1 MICVWYLLHMEKN
14 ANQKLTLESVFLDNL
29 KDIANGDMTYG
40 LSDVGSGK
48 LFKKQPSATPA
59 KPAVKPPL
67 RDPNSAFTKS
77 SGRFAQFDLTK
88 PKGFAGYSQICQV
101 FINQRNPNAGISG
114 SMMANSAK
122 KTFLSTRKYVPPELA
137 LAQLAMEG
145 GLSTNP
151 KAIPVI
157 TNNPYN
163 IGNWDRGRRTP
174 FPNKQVGIDRY
185 YQTIASDYLTGN
197 RTPEDI
203 LRNFTN
209 SQGKR
214 YASAGNYEQ
223 LLNSIVNSINRMKQ
237 SMSTT

>member
-1 MICVWYLLHMEKN
+1 MEKN
-14 ANQKLTLESVFLDNL
+14 KKLTLEGVFLDNL
-29 KDIANGDMTYG
+29 ADVVNGNMDYD
-40 LSDVGSGK
+40 LSDVGTGK
-48 LFKKQPSATPA
+48 LFKKQLSAPLK
-59 KPAVKPPL
+59 KPMSVKPPL
-67 RDPNSAFTKS
+67 RNPNNTFAKS
-77 SGRFAQFDLTK
+77 TGRFAQFDLTQS
-88 PKGFAGYSQICQV
+88 KGFAGYSQICQK
-101 FINQRNPNAGISG
+101 FINSRNPNAGING

-122 KTFLSTRKYVPPELA
+122 KTFLSTGKYVPPELA

-151 KAIPVI
+151 NATPVR

-163 IGNWDRGRRTP
+163 VGNWDSGRQTP

-185 YQTIASDYLTGN
+185 YDTIAKDYLTGN